1 MSEPRQDQRDQKDE
15 RGGRM
20 RAFAGNSF
28 DDYYDHALCEH
39 PLPGR
44 LLIGAVVRILW
55 VVTKL
60 LWPWRLERA
69 ELLLDDPRGR
79 VVIMNHESMLDPVV
93 AVVSMWMAH
102 VPVRIVYKSEFDK
115 IRPAT
120 WLFSRAGGFPV
131 ERGTADMKT
140 VRRARAML
148 QRGECVLIYPEGTR
162 VRSDAEAKS
171 HGGYAIMAQLA
182 KAPVQPLAIIGA
194 RHLRFRQ
201 RVVMRAGEPI
211 EWGELSHLKRKEQVA
226 EMERL
231 GMERVYE
238 LRDALRAENPD
249 VEEVA

>member
-1 MSEPRQDQRDQKDE
+1 MSAATEAEGK
-15 RGGRM
+15 RM

-28 DDYYDHALCEH
+28 DDYYDHDIREH

-44 LLIGAVVRILW
+44 LFIGAVVRILW
-55 VVTKL
+55 VITKL
-60 LWPWRLERA
+60 LWPWKVEGARR
-69 ELLLDDPRGR
+69 LLDDARGR
-79 VVIMNHESMLDPVV
+79 VIIMNHESMLDPVV
-93 AVVSMWMAH
+93 VVVTMWLAH

-115 IRPAT
+115 IKPAT

-148 QRGECVLIYPEGTR
+148 MRGECVLIYPEGTR
-162 VRSDAEAKS
+162 VRDDADQQS

-182 KAPVQPLAIIGA
+182 KAPVQPVAIIGA
-194 RHLRFRQ
+194 RHLRFR
-201 RVVMRAGEPI
+201 RPVYVSVGDPI
-211 EWGELSHLKRKEQVA
+211 EWSELSAAKRKEQLA

-238 LRDALRAENPD
+238 LRDRLRQEHPG
-249 VEEVA
+249 VED

>member
-1 MSEPRQDQRDQKDE
+1 MSSADE

-20 RAFAGNSF
+20 HAFSGNSF
-28 DDYYDHALCEH
+28 DDYYNHDIREH

-55 VVTKL
+55 VITKF
-60 LWPWRLERA
+60 LWPWRVENA
-69 ELLLDDPRGR
+69 ELLLSDPRGR
-79 VVIMNHESMLDPVV
+79 VIIMNHESMLDPVV
-93 AVVSMWMAH
+93 AVVTLWLNH

-148 QRGECVLIYPEGTR
+148 MRGECVLIYPEGTR
-162 VRSDAEAKS
+162 VRDDAQAES

-194 RHLRFRQ
+194 RRLRFRH
-201 RVVMRAGEPI
+201 RVYLRAGEPI
-211 EWGELSHLKRKEQVA
+211 EWSDLSSEKRKEQLA
-226 EMERL
+226 EMERV

-238 LRDALRAENPD
+238 LRDQLRAEYPGVD
-249 VEEVA
+249 